1 MNKKVRQIVTW
12 IILIIMVLGVAGS
25 ILAYA
30 FR

>member
-12 IILIIMVLGVAGS
+12 IILIIMILGVAGS